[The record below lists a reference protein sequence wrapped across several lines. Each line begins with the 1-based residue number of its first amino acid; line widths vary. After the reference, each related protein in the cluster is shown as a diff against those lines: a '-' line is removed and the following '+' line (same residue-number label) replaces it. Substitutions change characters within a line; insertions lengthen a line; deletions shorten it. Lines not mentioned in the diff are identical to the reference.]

1 MVTVNDLLR
10 EAQELAIAA
19 AKIENELEHGAWW
32 DNKVDLLASIQQEL
46 QKDIYTGGALE
57 DLKQAQHLLWKA
69 EQQAGK
75 YLKGRV

>member
-19 AKIENELEHGAWW
+19 AKVENELDHGAWW
-32 DNKVDLLASIQQEL
+32 DSKVDLLVNIQQEL

-57 DLKQAQHLLWKA
+57 DLKQAQHILWKA
-69 EQQAGK
+69 EHTAGK
-75 YLKGRV
+75 YSKGRV